1 MTMMVLCSNGCLRRI
16 DFVYRNTYP
25 RRSLGNGRSLCRRA
39 SISIGT
45 YIRHLRKLHGLYMC
59 PSFGYSGTLSPQIRT
74 TRRSSKQ
81 HPYRS
86 SIHRKLV
93 QTLVLYTRL
102 VLKRPEE
109 KKPVMEY
116 SSPSSSFSKNYS
128 LTLLRYLVISYTT
141 PLYCSCYRLGR
152 RDYAW
157 SQIQGLHCGMY
168 AGAWTNAMQSLWIA
182 GQWMSHP
189 SEHQEILELLE
200 RIEKESGWTTQ
211 WRADDLTEF

>member
-1 MTMMVLCSNGCLRRI
+1 MDVCGGLISCTETLIPVDHWATGDLYVDVRLFLLAPTFDTFVNYMVYICAQVLDILAPCHHKFGRLGDPRNNTLTDRAFTENWSKPWFYIQDWYSN
-16 DFVYRNTYP
+16 
-25 RRSLGNGRSLCRRA
+25 A
-39 SISIGT
+39 
-45 YIRHLRKLHGLYMC
+45 
-59 PSFGYSGTLSPQIRT
+59 
-74 TRRSSKQ
+74 
-81 HPYRS
+81 
-86 SIHRKLV
+86 
-93 QTLVLYTRL
+93 
-102 VLKRPEE
+102 LKRRNQSWNTLLLAAHFP
-109 KKPVMEY
+109 KY
-116 SSPSSSFSKNYS
+116 YS